1 MTGAS
6 SMCFKSPDKANY
18 KFGAS
23 QFVLINTTTTAQT
36 TRQGGEENEDSDH
49 VEEGEESE
57 LGGSTTKRYLLLSA
71 WSAAK
76 DVSGKRDGGYG
87 IGLQIKF
94 ADGSHSYGH
103 KMTWRTEDHRWEK
116 ECMVIETEQVLFR
129 RCLGVRVCACVRW
142 CVCAC
147 ACACACAR
155 CVARLNDGVVVGQ
168 DVMSVN
174 IFILFLDHAG
184 TVWFDDLF
192 LAATTTIGAA
202 TRRYLSSAIRCST

>member
-1 MTGAS
+1 MNGVS

-18 KFGAS
+18 KYGAS

-36 TRQGGEENEDSDH
+36 TRQGGQEENEDSDH
-49 VEEGEESE
+49 AEEGEEAE
-57 LGGSTTKRYLLLSA
+57 LGGATTKRYLLLSA

-116 ECMVIETEQVLFR
+116 ECVVIETEQVLFR
-129 RCLGVRVCACVRW
+129 RCSGVCARVRVLRFVCLYVCGDACVRVL
-142 CVCAC
+142 C
-147 ACACACAR
+147 
-155 CVARLNDGVVVGQ
+155 D
-168 DVMSVN
+168 
-174 IFILFLDHAG
+174 
-184 TVWFDDLF
+184 
-192 LAATTTIGAA
+192 
-202 TRRYLSSAIRCST
+202 